1 MVIRLS
7 LSQFLILALPRI
19 KGNFIAIG
27 AFVFFSWPL
36 LEIHEMV
43 EPLGIFIVLIMLPKK
58 SYLLKKFVRFKL
70 LIRGST

>member
-27 AFVFFSWPL
+27 ALVFFSWPL

-43 EPLGIFIVLIMLPKK
+43 EPLGIFIILIMFPKK
-58 SYLLKKFVRFKL
+58 SY
-70 LIRGST
+70 

>member
-27 AFVFFSWPL
+27 ALVSSWPL

-43 EPLGIFIVLIMLPKK
+43 EPLGIFIILIMLPKK
-58 SYLLKKFVRFKL
+58 SY
-70 LIRGST
+70 